1 MAADRLP
8 RPSWADL
15 STRAGLSAAQRR
27 VLEAVESASE
37 PQTTVQLARA
47 LNLHHNTVREH
58 LDALASAGF
67 VATSTRPTGPAS
79 PADPA
84 GADSPGGPAGPTA
97 PTGPVPTPR

>member
-27 VLEAVESASE
+27 VLEVVESAAE

-58 LDALASAGF
+58 LDALEIGRAH
-67 VATSTRPTGPAS
+67 V
-79 PADPA
+79 
-84 GADSPGGPAGPTA
+84 
-97 PTGPVPTPR
+97 